1 MFRNFFEK
9 IMIVEYSKKSLFV
22 FGETNRMNF
31 KTKQDKEKCELLQV
45 FNYLK
50 DKSQLKYLSIINI
63 SCVFLTFL
71 FNFFLGHVIT
81 ILIQFGFP
89 YKNFKNDF
97 LIIIIVLFLLFLLNS
112 LDFKAKSFS
121 KSELLHEL
129 CYQSSSSS
137 KEIDN
142 SSEIQKISTDYIDN
156 ILITE
161 RNASIVIYGIFLAS
175 LIMYK
180 IAIPIT
186 IVIILFFLV
195 SQIGNKFV
203 DEIQEKEKEEKKKE
217 KKQKNPAD
225 HFLASLTSNDSFREK
240 LFQCDHYCHVCVLL
254 EKSFQK
260 VPFIKEVL
268 IELFSTLVTGFFIYY
283 SSYLN
288 VMKFEDIVH
297 VLVFALL
304 FAVNESTHFVLF
316 LENFQKVQNSS
327 KNILPILQK
336 KNDDVDK
343 RET

>member
-1 MFRNFFEK
+1 
-9 IMIVEYSKKSLFV
+9 
-22 FGETNRMNF
+22 MNF
-31 KTKQDKEKCELLQV
+31 KTKRDKEKCELLQV

-50 DKSQLKYLSIINI
+50 EKSQLEYLSIINI

-97 LIIIIVLFLLFLLNS
+97 LIILIVLFLLFLLNS
-112 LDFKAKSFS
+112 LNFKAKSFS

-142 SSEIQKISTDYIDN
+142 SSEIQKISTDYLDN

-161 RNASIVIYGIFLAS
+161 RNAAIVIYGIFLAS
-175 LIMYK
+175 LMMYK

-203 DEIQEKEKEEKKKE
+203 DEIKEKEEKKKG

-225 HFLASLTSNDSFREK
+225 NFLASLTSNDSFREK

-268 IELFSTLVTGFFIYY
+268 IVLFSTLVTGLFIYY

-304 FAVNESTHFVLF
+304 FAGNESTHFVLF
-316 LENFQKVQNSS
+316 IENFQKVQNSS

-336 KNDDVDK
+336 KSDDGNEK
-343 RET
+343 KK